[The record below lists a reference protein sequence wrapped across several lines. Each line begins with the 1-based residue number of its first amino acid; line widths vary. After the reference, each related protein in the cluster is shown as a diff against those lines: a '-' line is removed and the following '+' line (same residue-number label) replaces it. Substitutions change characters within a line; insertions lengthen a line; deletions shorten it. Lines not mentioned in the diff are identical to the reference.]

1 MDLIY
6 ECAAKFILLKQ
17 YQYKFIVSKN
27 RKTREIILDFYD
39 SDFFHLAGFHYLT
52 DISIPRN
59 KKETLKNIIE
69 KKKITDSLLY
79 KSRFFTHPEPD
90 KNIKSRIEELRFLEE
105 INEIHGDLNR
115 LEEYLDT
122 DNLIRI
128 YSIKNM
134 KYLQSYITADY
145 MIESQFK
152 GASDVVYIFLKQRK
166 EDPNTYCVT
175 SFFKK
180 DTVTYSGDS
189 LYWML
194 KEKKNSN
201 QCVILYKH
209 PNYNKISQ

>member
-6 ECAAKFILLKQ
+6 ECAAKFILLQQ
-17 YQYKFIVSKN
+17 YEYKFVVSKN
-27 RKTREIILDFYD
+27 RKTREIILNFYD
-39 SDFFHLAGFHYLT
+39 SDFFHLAGLHYLT

-90 KNIKSRIEELRFLEE
+90 KDIKSRMEELRF
-105 INEIHGDLNR
+105 

-152 GASDVVYIFLKQRK
+152 DASDVVYIFLRQRK
-166 EDPNTYCVT
+166 ENPNAYCVT

-180 DTVTYSGDS
+180 DTVTYGGDS

-194 KEKKNSN
+194 KVKQNSN
-201 QCVILYKH
+201 QCIILYKH
-209 PNYNKISQ
+209 PNYNKISFNM

>member
-1 MDLIY
+1 MNVLQ
-6 ECAAKFILLKQ
+6 KFILLKQ

-105 INEIHGDLNR
+105 
-115 LEEYLDT
+115 YLDT

-152 GASDVVYIFLKQRK
+152 GTSDVVYIFLKQRK
-166 EDPNTYCVT
+166 EDLNTYCVT

>member
-6 ECAAKFILLKQ
+6 ECAAKFILLQQ
-17 YQYKFIVSKN
+17 YEYKFVVSKN

-39 SDFFHLAGFHYLT
+39 SDFFHLAGLHYLT

-90 KNIKSRIEELRFLEE
+90 KDIKSRMEELRF
-105 INEIHGDLNR
+105 

-128 YSIKNM
+128 YSIQNM

-152 GASDVVYIFLKQRK
+152 GASDVVYIFLRQRK